1 MRLKRKKGEKKM
13 KNKQFWAD
21 WLFPIIS
28 LATFATLLASM
39 LMTMDSIRVGSLL
52 SYSSGLLAYTMM
64 LTVTFIGS
72 RPRFIEKHFGMPS
85 MFEVH
90 GIMSIVLSIMIVIH
104 VIIQWNGLQGI
115 SEMSVVSQTGWV
127 AGIALLIVM
136 FSGIFSLSGIFVKHN
151 RKMLQFKENRNREL
165 NLWLHRLAIVSVI
178 FVYLHLW
185 NLSFLNN
192 NMPFMVLLCAY
203 TIFVLGYYAI

>member
-1 MRLKRKKGEKKM
+1 MSNKK
-13 KNKQFWAD
+13 FWTD
-21 WLFPIIS
+21 WLFPVIS
-28 LATFATLLASM
+28 LVLFATLLGTM
-39 LMTMDSIRVGSLL
+39 LMQILSIGVRSLL
-52 SYSSGLLAYTMM
+52 SYSTCLLAYSMM

-127 AGIALLIVM
+127 AVIALLIVM

-151 RKMLQFKENRNREL
+151 RDRKSTRL
-165 NLWLHRLAIVSVI
+165 NSSHVAIS
-178 FVYLHLW
+178 
-185 NLSFLNN
+185 
-192 NMPFMVLLCAY
+192 
-203 TIFVLGYYAI
+203 